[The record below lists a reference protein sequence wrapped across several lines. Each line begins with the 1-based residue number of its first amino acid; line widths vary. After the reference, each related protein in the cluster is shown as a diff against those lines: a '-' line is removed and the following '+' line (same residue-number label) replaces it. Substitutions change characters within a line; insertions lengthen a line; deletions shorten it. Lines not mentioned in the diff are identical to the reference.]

1 MTQGRS
7 IRLFLVDGT
16 PNGLLTAEIMN
27 WTGHVLTGPRSKL
40 SELVQRPECGR
51 TGIYF
56 LVGPDP
62 ENSLRPLVY
71 IGESDDVA
79 TRLKQHN
86 RPEDKGGKDFWEK
99 VCLVTSKDQN
109 LTKAHV
115 KYLESLLIQNAGEVG
130 RCKLIN
136 GTAHEYIGLPESDRA
151 DMAFFMEQVRTVLPV
166 LGFDFLRDRPMPSSS
181 ASKPAEPERQ
191 PSPRFVA
198 EVPRFGIKA
207 FGQEIDGEF
216 YVLKDS
222 LARGSWTGADGGYQ
236 GLYRQ
241 LCDDGVLVEAE
252 EDLRRFASD
261 YAFSSPSAAAAVVS
275 GRSANGREHWKVE
288 GTGQTYAA
296 WQDQQ
301 VSFAASDQGTMID
314 KSAGG
319 LGESRSS
326 PYTAS

>member
-27 WTGHVLTGPRSKL
+27 WTGHVLTGPRTKL

-56 LVGPDP
+56 LVGPDL
-62 ENSLRPLVY
+62 EGSLRPQVY

-86 RPEDKGGKDFWEK
+86 RPEVVSVNGGGKDFWEK

-115 KYLESLLIQNAGEVG
+115 KYLESLLIKSAGELG
-130 RCKLIN
+130 RCKLVN
-136 GTAHEYIGLPESDRA
+136 GTAHEYINLPESDRA
-151 DMAFFMEQVRTVLPV
+151 DMAFFMEQIRTVLPV
-166 LGFDFLRDRPMPSSS
+166 LGLDFLRGRPTPSSRQ
-181 ASKPAEPERQ
+181 AVEPLAPAA
-191 PSPRFVA
+191 SPRFIA
-198 EVPRFGIKA
+198 EVPRYGIKA
-207 FGQEIDGEF
+207 YGQENDGEF

-222 LARGSWTGADGGYQ
+222 IARGSWTGVDGGYQ
-236 GLYRQ
+236 ALYQQ
-241 LCDDGVLVEAE
+241 LCDDQVLV
-252 EDLRRFASD
+252 DCDNGLKRFASD
-261 YAFSSPSAAAAVVS
+261 YAFTSPSAAAAVVS
-275 GRSANGREHWKVE
+275 GRSANGRQHWKLE
-288 GTGQTYAA
+288 STGQTYGA

-301 VSFAASDQGTMID
+301 VSAVATPSI
-314 KSAGG
+314 
-319 LGESRSS
+319 S
-326 PYTAS
+326 PLDA

>member
-86 RPEDKGGKDFWEK
+86 RPEEKGGKDFWEK

-136 GTAHEYIGLPESDRA
+136 GTAHDYIGLPESDRA

-166 LGFDFLRDRPMPSSS
+166 LGLDFLRETSRPSRETEAAA
-181 ASKPAEPERQ
+181 ASEPEA
-191 PSPRFVA
+191 SLRFYL
-198 EVPRFGIKA
+198 EVPRHGLRA
-207 FGQEIDGEF
+207 TGQEIDGEF
-216 YVLKDS
+216 YVFKGS
-222 LARGSWTGADGGYQ
+222 LARGSWVGTERGYQ
-236 GLYRQ
+236 GLYNQ
-241 LCDDGVLVEAE
+241 LCEDGVLVESDGTRVFN
-252 EDLRRFASD
+252 EDQS
-261 YAFSSPSAAAAVVS
+261 FSSPSAAAAVVS
-275 GRSANGREHWKVE
+275 GRSANGRIAWKVE
-288 GTGQTYAA
+288 GSGQTYGE

-301 VSFAASDQGTMID
+301 VSAAAD
-314 KSAGG
+314 AAP
-319 LGESRSS
+319 E
-326 PYTAS
+326 

>member
-27 WTGHVLTGPRSKL
+27 WTGRVLTGPRSKL

-71 IGESDDVA
+71 IGESDDVG

-86 RPEDKGGKDFWEK
+86 RPEEKGGKDFWEK

-115 KYLESLLIQNAGEVG
+115 KYLESLLIQSAGKIG
-130 RCKLIN
+130 RCRLIN
-136 GTAHEYIGLPESDRA
+136 GTAHEYVNLPESDRA
-151 DMAFFMEQVRTVLPV
+151 DMAFFTKQVRTVLPV
-166 LGFDFLRDRPMPSSS
+166 LGLDFLRDTAAPS
-181 ASKPAEPERQ
+181 AAKKAQAAPVEPAAT
-191 PSPRFVA
+191 FTL
-198 EVPRFGIKA
+198 KA
-207 FGQEIDGEF
+207 PKRRIEARAQEIDDEF
-216 YVLKDS
+216 YVLEGS
-222 LARGSWTGADGGYQ
+222 FSRGEWAGVDGGYQ
-236 GLYRQ
+236 ALFQQ
-241 LCDDGVLVEAE
+241 LCEDGVLVEAE
-252 EDLRRFASD
+252 RGLRRFTTD
-261 YAFSSPSAAAAVVS
+261 YAFSSPSAAAAVVL
-275 GRSANGREHWKVE
+275 GRSANGRKEWKVE
-288 GTGQTYAA
+288 NSSLTYGE

-301 VSFAASDQGTMID
+301 VSEAVSDT
-314 KSAGG
+314 
-319 LGESRSS
+319 EE
-326 PYTAS
+326 

>member
-62 ENSLRPLVY
+62 DNSLRPLVY

-86 RPEDKGGKDFWEK
+86 RPEDKGGKDFWER
-99 VCLVTSKDQN
+99 VCLITSKDQN

-115 KYLESLLIQNAGEVG
+115 KYLESLLIKNAGDVG
-130 RCKLIN
+130 RAKLIN
-136 GTAHEYIGLPESDRA
+136 GTSHDYGNLPESDRA
-151 DMAFFMEQVRTVLPV
+151 DMAFFVEQIRIVLPV
-166 LGFDFLRDRPMPSSS
+166 LGFDFLRDSTRPPKSDEPQKPGSLESSPQFFM
-181 ASKPAEPERQ
+181 K
-191 PSPRFVA
+191 
-198 EVPRFGIKA
+198 VPRHGISA
-207 FGQEIDGEF
+207 QGQEVDGEF
-216 YVLKDS
+216 FVLKGS
-222 LARGSWTGADGGYQ
+222 LARREWAGPAHNYQ
-236 GLYRQ
+236 KLHQQ
-241 LCDDGVLVEAE
+241 LCDEGLLVEAGNG
-252 EDLRRFASD
+252 LRRFIKD
-261 YAFSSPSAAAAVVS
+261 YAFSSPSAAAAMVV
-275 GRSANGREHWKVE
+275 GRAANGRNDWKID
-288 GTGQTYAA
+288 GTKTTYGE

-301 VSFAASDQGTMID
+301 VSAA
-314 KSAGG
+314 A
-319 LGESRSS
+319 ESNEFS
-326 PYTAS
+326 PDYNS